1 MCDNKAGFVS
11 HRCQV
16 NKNEVNEI
24 TWPDQQSINLK
35 FHNQKWMWAEG
46 EAERSDLSAVHILHP
61 ETPTSVSA
69 RLSKARL
76 CYVPARAQN
85 IFSLVWTC
93 AEMGAGSFGTICSGL
108 TISWIS
114 EVYGPIAYLH
124 CVIFAVAQEQRE
136 LIYLRRHWR
145 GQHFFHT
152 SEKGLGWR
160 REDSVRLVFGVCAC
174 VCVKLCS
181 KTCVRLLA
189 VLWGMVL
196 LGSSVKKPNT
206 DWGFWE
212 VRISPG
218 WLGTPGGLISVALWR
233 NITWSSRRSCV
244 SEDHQLQNKQA
255 VKSSMRDHA
264 YSVYH
269 PKLSKMWKN
278 TLFISVY
285 NELIY
290 GFFDFILI
298 KSSSLGLFNKV
309 YIWTEIIHT
318 KSKCSFNL

>member
-1 MCDNKAGFVS
+1 MCLPGRKLAATYVWQYKAGFVS
-11 HRCQV
+11 HRCQD
-16 NKNEVNEI
+16 NKTEVNEI
-24 TWPDQQSINLK
+24 TRADQQSINLK

-76 CYVPARAQN
+76 CYVSARAQN
-85 IFSLVWTC
+85 IFSVVWTC

-114 EVYGPIAYLH
+114 WGVGAN
-124 CVIFAVAQEQRE
+124 CIFALCHIWCCSRAAWTHLPPAPLERTALLPHFWERSGVKKS
-136 LIYLRRHWR
+136 
-145 GQHFFHT
+145 GQC
-152 SEKGLGWR
+152 EAGLW
-160 REDSVRLVFGVCAC
+160 CAC

-212 VRISPG
+212 VRTSPG

-233 NITWSSRRSCV
+233 NITWSSRQSRV

-290 GFFDFILI
+290 GFFKFY
-298 KSSSLGLFNKV
+298 S
-309 YIWTEIIHT
+309 Y
-318 KSKCSFNL
+318 